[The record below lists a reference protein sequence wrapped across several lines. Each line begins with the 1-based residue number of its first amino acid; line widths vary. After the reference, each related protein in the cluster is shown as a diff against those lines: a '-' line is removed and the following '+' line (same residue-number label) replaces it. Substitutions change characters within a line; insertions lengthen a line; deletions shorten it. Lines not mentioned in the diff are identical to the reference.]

1 MQKKKLKTIEH
12 EKRRRP
18 TIYLFYGLRRYKE
31 MEFPR
36 QITGG
41 TLATK
46 ATFQNLP
53 NGKRTNGKTKLPT
66 LLFIECFEICK
77 VIL

>member
-12 EKRRRP
+12 EKRSRP
-18 TIYLFYGLRRYKE
+18 SVYLFYGLRSYKE
-31 MEFPR
+31 MECPC
-36 QITGG
+36 QIAKG

-66 LLFIECFEICK
+66 LLFIECFEIFK
-77 VIL
+77 VML